1 MCVCAN
7 VWEATGMVQSINL
20 ICESR
25 LPYHSF
31 GYVRDVTV
39 YRVVKG
45 ISSIESAIVD
55 NKEAIQ

>member
-1 MCVCAN
+1 
-7 VWEATGMVQSINL
+7 MVQSINL